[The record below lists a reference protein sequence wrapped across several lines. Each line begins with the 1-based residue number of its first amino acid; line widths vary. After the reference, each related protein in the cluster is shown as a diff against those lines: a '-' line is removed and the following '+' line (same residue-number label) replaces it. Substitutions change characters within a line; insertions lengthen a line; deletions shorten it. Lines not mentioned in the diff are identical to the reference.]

1 MTMTMRII
9 PAIRLA
15 LKLDAVV
22 AHTIKL
28 NRVIAVTP
36 VIVMHTM
43 RALFQVAYRLAEETI
58 LHVIPRQI
66 TNHFYY
72 LSNLDND

>member
-1 MTMTMRII
+1 MRII
-9 PAIRLA
+9 PAIKLA

-43 RALFQVAYRLAEETI
+43 RALFQVAYRLAEETF
-58 LHVIPRQI
+58 LHVIPSLI
-66 TNHFYY
+66 TYNQTQQ
-72 LSNLDND
+72 SDCGNTG